1 MLDADGATDF
11 KEIDKIF
18 SIVSDVTK
26 NSGKGLGIA
35 IGSRNAGQEN
45 VNRHGIRKLL
55 NTCMHMLVRFV
66 LGFAY
71 QDTQCGF
78 KIFSRDAAKH
88 IFPTQHLERWAFDVE
103 LLYLARQAGVS
114 VAEVPVSW
122 HDVEG
127 SHLNVIDASLTMARD
142 MLMVKMLYMF
152 GFWGTKDISW

>member
-1 MLDADGATDF
+1 
-11 KEIDKIF
+11 
-18 SIVSDVTK
+18 
-26 NSGKGLGIA
+26 
-35 IGSRNAGQEN
+35 
-45 VNRHGIRKLL
+45 
-55 NTCMHMLVRFV
+55 MHMLVRFV

-78 KIFSRDAAKH
+78 KIFSRDAAKR

-103 LLYLARQAGVS
+103 LLYLAGQAGVN

-142 MLMVKMLYMF
+142 MLMVKMLYTL
-152 GFWGTKDISW
+152 GFWRTQDIAW

>member
-26 NSGKGLGIA
+26 KSGKGLGIA